1 MSKCKYEILK
11 GRGAKK
17 IEELMEKWNK
27 KENYNLSA
35 YQEGEGTGLST
46 WTAPLHGNYPIFLPL
61 TELPVQN
68 LESSC
73 I

>member
-17 IEELMEKWNK
+17 IEELMEKRNK

-35 YQEGEGTGLST
+35 YQEGRNRTVYLDS
-46 WTAPLHGNYPIFLPL
+46 PIAWQF
-61 TELPVQN
+61 TQF
-68 LESSC
+68 SYH
-73 I
+73 